1 MSDLNP
7 TQRESFAGWL
17 ADINQ
22 ICGAFAGEALAPGF
36 TASVEGYRQ
45 GALKM
50 SLVEASHLCLR
61 RQRHEVAQVDEH
73 CYYTV
78 FQLTGAACLA
88 QDEAR
93 ETLHPGEIMF
103 IDNTQPCEITYSGA
117 SRQLSLI
124 LPHELVN
131 HALPHWRCAGGHK
144 IAAAGGATGLARQL
158 LLATHAQGAL
168 SQVESQAVLES
179 TLNLLRPALDNRPQQ
194 VDPHERIFRKG
205 VELIDRHIC
214 EAELS
219 PEFVA
224 HEIGVSM
231 RGLYRIFAKHG
242 LVVAQYIKHRR
253 LDLCAQALRQ
263 NGSEK
268 LAVVGYSWGFSNSS
282 YFTTAFKARFG
293 VSPSEYRKRYHCA

>member
-1 MSDLNP
+1 MSDLNRS
-7 TQRESFAGWL
+7 QRESFAVWL
-17 ADINQ
+17 SDINQ
-22 ICGAFAGEALAPGF
+22 ICGAFDGEASAPNF
-36 TASVEGYRQ
+36 SARIEEYCQ

-50 SLVEASHLCLR
+50 SVVDASHLCLR
-61 RQRHEVAQVDEH
+61 RQQREVAQVSSH
-73 CYYTV
+73 HYYAV
-78 FQLTGAACLA
+78 FQLAGSACMA
-88 QDEAR
+88 QGEAR
-93 ETLHPGEIMF
+93 ETLSVGEIMF
-103 IDNTQPCEITYSGA
+103 IDNARPSAFTYSDA

-124 LPHELVN
+124 LPYDLVG
-131 HALPHWRCAGGHK
+131 HTLPHRRIAGGHK
-144 IAAAGGATGLARQL
+144 IAAGMAVAGLAAQL
-158 LLATHAQGAL
+158 LLATRAQGEL
-168 SQVESQAVLES
+168 SVPESEAVLES
-179 TLNLLRPALDNRPQQ
+179 TLNLLRPALDASPQQ

-205 VELIDRHIC
+205 LELIERHIR

-224 HEIGVSM
+224 QEIGVSM

-263 NGSEK
+263 GGGSEK

-293 VSPSEYRKRYHCA
+293 VSPSEYRKRCH